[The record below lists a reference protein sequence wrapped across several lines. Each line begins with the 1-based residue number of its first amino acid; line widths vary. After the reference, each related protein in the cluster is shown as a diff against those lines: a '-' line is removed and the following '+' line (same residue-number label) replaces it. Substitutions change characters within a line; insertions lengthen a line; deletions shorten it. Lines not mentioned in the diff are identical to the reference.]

1 MVVEWSERQSFPM
14 FRRYAHVWAGLAALA
29 MYGGAYLFAWSVL
42 WDVPAAE
49 RDGLEWMFVFLLTLP
64 WSLLAGIGGWI
75 IVQTGALVNGILL
88 SVAVG
93 REVKRRWPSDVTQ

>member
-1 MVVEWSERQSFPM
+1 MY
-14 FRRYAHVWAGLAALA
+14 RRYAHVWAGLAVLA
-29 MYGGAYLFAWSVL
+29 TYGGAYLLAWSVV

-75 IVQTGALVNGILL
+75 IVQTGALINGILL
-88 SVAVG
+88 SVVVG
-93 REVKRRWPSDVTQ
+93 RKVKRQWPSDLNQ